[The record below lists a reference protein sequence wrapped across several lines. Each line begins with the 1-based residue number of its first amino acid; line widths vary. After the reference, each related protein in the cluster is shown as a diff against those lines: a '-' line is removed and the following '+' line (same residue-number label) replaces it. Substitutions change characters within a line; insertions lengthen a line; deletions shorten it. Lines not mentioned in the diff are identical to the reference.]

1 MDYKWIV
8 GVLSPIFLKLLLKPH
23 ASRHANI
30 NLQKKKKKKKSD
42 KKKNTFTAI
51 LVINILISPL
61 INIPIGEYRYG
72 HMHRRYAGLSRNLR
86 LESHSMSGRRLLW
99 DTAKH
104 PRLTKHVCA
113 AALSHRSRAFL
124 SVRVTRRD
132 VRQMAVVNGSS
143 VTLPSAVSLAGI

>member
-1 MDYKWIV
+1 MDCRRSESNFPQIA
-8 GVLSPIFLKLLLKPH
+8 LK
-23 ASRHANI
+23 AACITARQRHSS
-30 NLQKKKKKKKSD
+30 KKQN
-42 KKKNTFTAI
+42 KKNQMKRKTPTLQFSSS
-51 LVINILISPL
+51 ISISIPPP
-61 INIPIGEYRYG
+61 INIPIDEYRYG
-72 HMHRRYAGLSRNLR
+72 HMHRRYAGFSRNLR

-99 DTAKH
+99 DTAKD

-113 AALSHRSRAFL
+113 AALSHHSRAFL